1 MKNIKILLLLITLS
15 FPIVSLA
22 DCEKWINHLVEKY
35 HSSRGSDKAVCKIWP
50 ADESKT
56 IVVLPFPKEMDGT
69 INYDLDVLL
78 VDTQSGELIARN
90 WEPDAFYSDAIEL
103 TDFEIDTARYQ
114 LNNKSRD
121 FGIRTNF
128 AHNPYSFSFSEQLIN
143 LYVQQ
148 NEKLNRVVNKLILKQ
163 SVGEWHECDGEYNRR
178 NAVLLLG
185 KNANNN
191 YKDLSV
197 SYNEQKEIIKLNR
210 KRECVKEITKQTKRK
225 YILYYNGVEYPLPKN
240 LRNEY

>member
-1 MKNIKILLLLITLS
+1 MKNTQKLLLLITLS
-15 FPIVSLA
+15 FPMVSSA
-22 DCEKWINHLVEKY
+22 DCEKWIDYLLEKY
-35 HSSRGSDKAVCKIWP
+35 HSSRESDKAICKIWP

-56 IVVLPFPKEMDGT
+56 IVVLPFPHEIEGT
-69 INYDLDVLL
+69 IFYDLDVLL
-78 VDTQSGELIARN
+78 VDTQSGELIAHN
-90 WEPDAFYSDAIEL
+90 WQQNAFVSDAIEL

-114 LNNKSRD
+114 LNNESRA
-121 FGIRTNF
+121 FGVRTNF
-128 AHNPYSFSFSEQLIN
+128 EHHSYSVSFSEQLIN

-148 NEKLNRVVNKLILKQ
+148 NEKLNRIVNKLILKQ
-163 SVGEWHECDGEYNRR
+163 SVGEWHECEGEYNRR

-197 SYNEQKEIIKLNR
+197 AYNEQKQIIKLNR
-210 KRECVKEITKQTKRK
+210 KRECVKEVTEQKKRK